1 MQGSQAASA
10 NHDGIP
16 ITILTTARVSL
27 AVKLAS
33 EGFLF
38 SGARARAAQARG
50 PKSRQKALL
59 DARGP
64 EPLTIFYYQGDVQK

>member
-38 SGARARAAQARG
+38 SGARARAAQTRG
-50 PKSRQKALL
+50 PMFALRPGAF
-59 DARGP
+59 DH
-64 EPLTIFYYQGDVQK
+64 FYYQGDVQK